1 MENIGGIMDTYK
13 DISSRAMDILKFIEY
28 KYVSIL
34 EEILAEE
41 SELESKQEK
50 TIIDEIRLIGL
61 RAMKKHIAEELGIP
75 VEEEAPDLME
85 LMKLASEE
93 VEATA

>member
-1 MENIGGIMDTYK
+1 MDAYK
-13 DISSRAMDILKFIEY
+13 DISSRAVEILKFIEY

-34 EEILAEE
+34 EDIIAEE
-41 SELESKQEK
+41 SELKSKPEK

-61 RAMKKHIAEELGIP
+61 RAMKKHIAEELGIR

-85 LMKLASEE
+85 LMKLAGEE
-93 VEATA
+93 AEAST

>member
-1 MENIGGIMDTYK
+1 MDAYK
-13 DISSRAMDILKFIEY
+13 NISSRAMEILKFIEY

-34 EEILAEE
+34 EDIIAEE
-41 SELESKQEK
+41 SELESKPEK

-61 RAMKKHIAEELGIP
+61 KAMKKHIAEELGIR

-85 LMKLASEE
+85 LMKLAGEE
-93 VEATA
+93 AEASA

>member
-1 MENIGGIMDTYK
+1 MDTHK
-13 DISSRAMDILKFIEY
+13 DISSRAMDILRFIEY

-61 RAMKKHIAEELGIP
+61 KAMKKHIAEELGIP

-85 LMKLASEE
+85 LVKLASEE
-93 VEATA
+93 AEATA

>member
-1 MENIGGIMDTYK
+1 MDTYK
-13 DISSRAMDILKFIEY
+13 DISSRAMDILRFIEY

-61 RAMKKHIAEELGIP
+61 KAMKKHIAEELGIP

-93 VEATA
+93 AEATA

>member
-1 MENIGGIMDTYK
+1 MDAYK
-13 DISSRAMDILKFIEY
+13 DISSRAMEILKFIEY

-34 EEILAEE
+34 EDIIAEE
-41 SELESKQEK
+41 SELKSKPEK

-61 RAMKKHIAEELGIP
+61 RAMKKHIAEELGIR

-85 LMKLASEE
+85 LMKLAGEE
-93 VEATA
+93 AEASA